1 MTDDYQL
8 RKELDNYKWL
18 FDELVKELERQG
30 VVNLSELLDKF
41 YDQSEIDIPLTKLSN
56 DLTTLNTSLDV
67 LQDSLV
73 EFNGALIDFDE
84 DNTNLEDDLTK
95 LKDNLLDFLNVLGL
109 LDVDL
114 TQLQSSL
121 STLDIQI
128 NGDANTDGFVD
139 TLTEIQ
145 TNIGTLEGMLTDFG
159 NQLSNVVAGDNAL
172 ALSLSTLSGY
182 LTTFKGDLSELQ
194 AQIISDYGQ
203 SIYDSLDEDLV
214 KLIASITQANDDLD
228 SHQDLLDGLND
239 TIGSDTDTLND
250 GTLFGVLNNTSSV
263 ASSASTK
270 ANSVESTINNTVTPT
285 LNQVTQTDIPNVKSK
300 MGYNNIPSGSTL
312 QGQITTEKGRVDTIN
327 NTTIPAIG
335 DRIDGVDDKIGN
347 VDLINDGSLQDQ
359 LTATNGAVDTLTDTT
374 IPDVKSKMGYS
385 NIPSGST
392 LQGQVNTINNTTI
405 PDVKTKMGYSS
416 IPNNETLQGQISS
429 ASGAIDTINNTTI
442 PDVKDAMGYNS
453 IPSGSTLQGQITS
466 ANGNVTDV
474 KNKMGY
480 SSIPSGSTLQGQIT
494 TQGGKIGNVPSGQT
508 LQGQI
513 TAHDGIIGETT
524 DTGSD
529 NTLFGL
535 INKTIDDIGDVQDDI
550 GDVTQLSG
558 TVVANIATAQGNI
571 DTIQNTT
578 IPDVKDKMGCYSATP
593 SSSSLQGQINSLNE
607 GYSYIDRNMNL
618 LFIPSTNFEYVYC
631 SPYQPDNHDI
641 ELAKYDYNFPTD
653 LINYAY
659 ANCNT
664 NGYNPFERN
673 GSSWIQISEI
683 HTSKTIVGV
692 GFGKELGIR
701 SGASYSGNCTFE
713 TFYDVASKNYYYHY
727 VDPTITTLGYYGE
740 WRVITSYTD
749 FYKYTD
755 IYTAINHDFA
765 KKSHEHTIYQVSNLE
780 NMLDDKADVSML
792 DDKADVTHTHSTW
805 TSTTLNNYTTLYV
818 NEALHLCH
826 LHYAR
831 SFNQANADQFYT
843 WHTGLIPTEYRPS
856 VQVQGAINQV
866 GTLIVNSNGDIL
878 GKFSVSWSSSRT
890 VVGDVWWHF

>member
-18 FDELVKELERQG
+18 FDELIKELERQG
-30 VVNLSELLDKF
+30 VVNISELLDKF

-114 TQLQSSL
+114 TQLQGEL
-121 STLDIQI
+121 STLDVQI
-128 NGDANTDGFVD
+128 NGDSNNRGLAD
-139 TLTEIQ
+139 TLSELQ
-145 TNIGTLEGMLTDFG
+145 LSIGTLEGMLTDFG

-194 AQIISDYGQ
+194 TQIISDYGQ

-285 LNQVTQTDIPNVKSK
+285 LNQVTQTDIPNVKNK
-300 MGYNNIPSGSTL
+300 MGYSSIPSGSTL

-327 NTTIPAIG
+327 NTTLPAIG
-335 DRIDGVDDKIGN
+335 DRIDGVDGKIGD
-347 VDLINDGSLQDQ
+347 VDLVNDGSLQDQ
-359 LTATNGAVDTLTDTT
+359 LTATNGAIDTITDTA

-385 NIPSGST
+385 N
-392 LQGQVNTINNTTI
+392 
-405 PDVKTKMGYSS
+405 
-416 IPNNETLQGQISS
+416 
-429 ASGAIDTINNTTI
+429 
-442 PDVKDAMGYNS
+442 

-480 SSIPSGSTLQGQIT
+480 SSIPDNS
-494 TQGGKIGNVPSGQT
+494 T

-513 TAHDGIIGETT
+513 TAHDGVIGDTT

-558 TVVANIATAQGNI
+558 TVVANITTAQGNI
-571 DTIQNTT
+571 TTVQGDISDIQSDIGTVPT
-578 IPDVKDKMGCYSATP
+578 GFT
-593 SSSSLQGQINSLNE
+593 LQGQITAHDGDINTIDNSLNT
-607 GYSYIDRNMNL
+607 L
-618 LFIPSTNFEYVYC
+618 LSPSTTISFTYVYVT
-631 SPYQPDNHDI
+631 DNDI
-641 ELAKYDYNFPTD
+641 VNANIKNIEDTYGIT
-653 LINYAY
+653 INYAY
-659 ANCNT
+659 SY
-664 NGYNPFERN
+664 NGGQYY
-673 GSSWIQISEI
+673 
-683 HTSKTIVGV
+683 H
-692 GFGKELGIR
+692 R
-701 SGASYSGNCTFE
+701 SGTTWSISSDSGNNEMGICGYGYMPSRVAGNEMFE
-713 TFYDVASKNYYYHY
+713 YMYDIRTKTYRYIYH
-727 VDPTITTLGYYGE
+727 DPQQEGVIGYYGE
-740 WRVITSYTD
+740 WTYLDELPDFFDQTELYKSVKNHFALKTHSHSFNDINVIQINTSTNLDNLKTTGKYWFTHTAANNNTVTNEPHSGYGGLLIVEELANGITYSQTFYEYHANFPHIWYRMFNGSWSAWTRIDTRDKANSSHTHTQSDITDLDTSKSSYTLSHWETTNFSTCD
-749 FYKYTD
+749 VTFYKQLNMVTC
-755 IYTAINHDFA
+755 IYHINTVSFANRNDHTVTA
-765 KKSHEHTIYQVSNLE
+765 SE
-780 NMLDDKADVSML
+780 
-792 DDKADVTHTHSTW
+792 
-805 TSTTLNNYTTLYV
+805 
-818 NEALHLCH
+818 
-826 LHYAR
+826 
-831 SFNQANADQFYT
+831 
-843 WHTGLIPTEYRPS
+843 IPSAYRPS
-856 VQVQGAINQV
+856 NIFYQDICTYGGQKLDGLITV
-866 GTLIVNSNGDIL
+866 GTDGSMKIRMGTANTSMNVYGSFTYIVG
-878 GKFSVSWSSSRT
+878 
-890 VVGDVWWHF
+890 